1 MSELLSDNGSSP
13 VTLDRVSMPF
23 FSGLQSLRDFIFSV
37 FAGLSM
43 VKGNDLEVLESGL
56 EPFFKRPEGLDHA
69 EIVRLARLNLFK
81 MALAEIRKL
90 NTGFYSELRNFLE
103 YRRIGNLELGDEQK
117 TKAFSQVLSQKID
130 SPIALSEELS
140 KLLSKGFGLSRELG
154 SLESFLIFLS
164 QGPVE
169 GGSADTISLHLFRAE
184 IEGDASGILKPTLK
198 VMPVERIIKKGD
210 LDQLDADLLK
220 EIFFT
225 PYAIALNL
233 LKFENEP
240 NK

>member
-1 MSELLSDNGSSP
+1 MTEGLKSEMGELIS
-13 VTLDRVSMPF
+13 LDRVSMPF

-37 FAGLSM
+37 FAGLSI
-43 VKGNDLEVLESGL
+43 VKGNDLEVLENGL
-56 EPFFKRPEGLDHA
+56 EPFFKRPEGIDHA
-69 EIVRLARLNLFK
+69 EIVRLSRLNLFK

-90 NTGFYSELRNFLE
+90 NAGFYSELRNFLE
-103 YRRIGNLELGDEQK
+103 YRRIGGLELGEEEK
-117 TKAFSQVLSQKID
+117 TKAFSQVLSQRSD
-130 SPIALSEELS
+130 SPITLSEELS

-169 GGSADTISLHLFRAE
+169 GEGSDTISLHLFRAE
-184 IEGDASGILKPTLK
+184 IEGDESGILKPTLK

-210 LDQLDADLLK
+210 LEQLDADLLK

-233 LKFENEP
+233 LKFASEP